1 LKRFNPIRFFP
12 VVKKGNENDDDDDD
26 VEHPNE
32 LLALIIIASRGEK
45 EQLLRSLFRA
55 KTKTKRKKKE
65 IQHTNVYP
73 CEVYNKMT
81 NFSSFCKKVFAF
93 LAGVFGGSKMLHSL

>member
-12 VVKKGNENDDDDDD
+12 VDKKGNENDDDDDD

-45 EQLLRSLFRA
+45 EQLL
-55 KTKTKRKKKE
+55 
-65 IQHTNVYP
+65 
-73 CEVYNKMT
+73 
-81 NFSSFCKKVFAF
+81 
-93 LAGVFGGSKMLHSL
+93 

>member
-12 VVKKGNENDDDDDD
+12 VVKKGNANDDDDDDDD

-45 EQLLRSLFRA
+45 EQLR
-55 KTKTKRKKKE
+55 
-65 IQHTNVYP
+65 
-73 CEVYNKMT
+73 
-81 NFSSFCKKVFAF
+81 
-93 LAGVFGGSKMLHSL
+93 

>member
-12 VVKKGNENDDDDDD
+12 VVKKGNENDDDDD

-45 EQLLRSLFRA
+45 EQLR
-55 KTKTKRKKKE
+55 
-65 IQHTNVYP
+65 
-73 CEVYNKMT
+73 
-81 NFSSFCKKVFAF
+81 
-93 LAGVFGGSKMLHSL
+93 